1 MTRWPGAEREE
12 IGVRSGPARH
22 FAGEKSCVRK
32 LSKPGISLFSADQSR
47 TILFFVRIMPLYRSS
62 SRSGFTLI
70 ELLVVLGVIAVFIGV
85 FATALRPGN
94 PTVAV
99 EGAQAQV
106 ASLFTQARG
115 VALKQGAETRLIVNA
130 NPSNPDRYL
139 RFLGIVYDGNTD
151 GDNDGGTG
159 NDWIAATDGVTLPG
173 SVYVVPPDGVGTPD
187 GMTWESKLN
196 SSFSDSSETDSLQYI
211 SNEPEDYYYITFTSR
226 GLVPQD
232 TEIIL
237 SVSTAVSQPQGD
249 GIDLAFD
256 APGATRGAILRQY
269 GSFVLLNEPDAYPE

>member
-1 MTRWPGAEREE
+1 
-12 IGVRSGPARH
+12 
-22 FAGEKSCVRK
+22 
-32 LSKPGISLFSADQSR
+32 
-47 TILFFVRIMPLYRSS
+47 MPLYRSS

-115 VALKQGAETRLIVNA
+115 VALKQGAETRLIIHA
-130 NPSNPDRYL
+130 DPSNPDRYL
-139 RFLGIVYDGNTD
+139 RFLGIVYGVDTDDDGEPD
-151 GDNDGGTG
+151 
-159 NDWIAATDGVTLPG
+159 DWIAATDGVTLPG

-249 GIDLAFD
+249 VIDLAFD

>member
-12 IGVRSGPARH
+12 IDVRSGPARH

-139 RFLGIVYDGNTD
+139 RFLGIVYGVDTDDDGEPD
-151 GDNDGGTG
+151 
-159 NDWIAATDGVTLPG
+159 DWIAATDGVTLPG
-173 SVYVVPPDGVGTPD
+173 SVYVVPPDEVGTPD
-187 GMTWESKLN
+187 GMTWDSKLN
-196 SSFSDSSETDSLQYI
+196 SSFSDASETDPIQYI
-211 SNEPEDYYYITFTSR
+211 SNQTEDYYYITFTSR

-232 TEIIL
+232 TDDPPIIL
-237 SVSTAVSQPQGD
+237 SVSTAVPQGD
-249 GIDLAFD
+249 GTVLVFD

-269 GSFVLLNEPDAYPE
+269 GSFVLLNEPDAYDPAW